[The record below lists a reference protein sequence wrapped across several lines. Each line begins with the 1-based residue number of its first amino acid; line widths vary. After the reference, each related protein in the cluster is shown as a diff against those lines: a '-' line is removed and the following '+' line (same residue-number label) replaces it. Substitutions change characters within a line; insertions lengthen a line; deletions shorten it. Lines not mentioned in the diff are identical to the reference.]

1 MPFGKKK
8 KKKGKAKKTND
19 DPNMQL
25 IQIESQTVIIAIQD
39 LDEGNKKNDIITSE
53 IQQINEIGKLES

>member
-19 DPNMQL
+19 YPNMYP

-39 LDEGNKKNDIITSE
+39 LDEGKQKNDIITSE

>member
-19 DPNMQL
+19 DPNMQP

-39 LDEGNKKNDIITSE
+39 LDEGNQKNDIITSE